1 MFISQRNKHAAN
13 ASVSSA
19 VVDVVLVDLNTY
31 KDLTT
36 FCYSCVL

>member
-1 MFISQRNKHAAN
+1 MFISQRNKHAAS
-13 ASVSSA
+13 ASA